1 MGGLASALGNG
12 FSQLFK
18 GWGKGIGNAV
28 DNFLLDAEARKAIS
42 DGVRSKFKPKID
54 LARAAE
60 NKRAANITELD
71 KKLTQSKEG
80 LKAAQDKWRQNRDTE
95 LAAAKSQRQTDIDT
109 YEAEL
114 KRYNDALGNAN
125 ASRKSIVDQLYD
137 FERNY
142 DRNKTL
148 FTDVTTGR
156 TYVFNPKTGKYISP
170 SAYSKGLSKKEKK
183 AFDNNIG
190 NYEQRLFDYKSGNLI
205 NPFDDVD
212 RYLYK
217 GQNHTFDD
225 YLRIR
230 EGQNATLLRDADNKV
245 TQADNALTTW
255 QKNNLKPKAWDN
267 STDLQP
273 FKQNFESKYGSI
285 PDEYNFNGQTYKD
298 AIALDK
304 AYQDALKHE
313 EALQNSA
320 SKLAS
325 KHISDQKTEI
335 ARRIQEAKDIKKA
348 KLALGTL
355 GAGAGAGALYAGA
368 RAMYGSDSTD
378 NVDNT
383 DTTNYGEPDPDFNVE
398 KEGQALLNNE
408 QQSDTASINTGFDPD
423 KADALASA
431 AYAKGVEDGNS
442 IESSGDSGNN
452 IAASTGGHT
461 IDDGLFELL
470 KAMQDPHKANAVADY
485 IYSRHGDD
493 PEVQRLGW
501 RAWLNKYY
509 GDSLRSRMNLDPS
522 GYNGMHVSG
531 GL

>member
-1 MGGLASALGNG
+1 MGGLANALGNG

-18 GWGKGIGNAV
+18 GGRQRIGKAI

-42 DGVRSKFKPKID
+42 DEVRSKFKPKID

-80 LKAAQDKWRQNRDTE
+80 LKAAQDKWQQDYDAA
-95 LAAAKSQRQTDIDT
+95 LANAKAQRQKDISDYDT
-109 YEAEL
+109 QLKTYQGAADSAKQGRRSILDQLSQQEATYTPT
-114 KRYNDALGNAN
+114 KTRYIDVNTGDIYLLHPVTGEYKNITQIFKN
-125 ASRKSIVDQLYD
+125 ASQEQQRDILNYMKGFD
-137 FERNY
+137 ERLLDNSSG
-142 DRNKTL
+142 T
-148 FTDVTTGR
+148 
-156 TYVFNPKTGKYISP
+156 PKVIN
-170 SAYSKGLSKKEKK
+170 
-183 AFDNNIG
+183 AFDEATSNFYKGKNNNI
-190 NYEQRLFDYKSGNLI
+190 FDSY
-205 NPFDDVD
+205 VD
-212 RYLYK
+212 RVGASK
-217 GQNHTFDD
+217 RAD
-225 YLRIR
+225 
-230 EGQNATLLRDADNKV
+230 LRDADNKIK
-245 TQADNALTTW
+245 QASADL
-255 QKNNLKPKAWDN
+255 N
-267 STDLQP
+267 SWKKQGQP
-273 FKQNFESKYGSI
+273 QTLDEKSFKTNYKKTNSL
-285 PDEYNFNGQTYKD
+285 PNEYNFNGQIYKD
-298 AIALDK
+298 ATALDN
-304 AYQDALKHE
+304 AYQQALKHE

-320 SKLAS
+320 SKVAS

-335 ARRIQEAKDIKKA
+335 ARRIQDAKDIKKA

-442 IESSGDSGNN
+442 IESSGDLGNN
-452 IAASTGGHT
+452 IGASTGGHT

-493 PEVQRLGW
+493 PDVQRLGW

-509 GDSLRSRMNLDPS
+509 GDSLRSKMNIDPS